1 MKDFLLIFVNVLFTV
16 IGHLMLKHGMSQVGR
31 VNSISMLPSIA
42 MRAVFNPFVIFGLL
56 VFLMTSGLWL
66 VVLSRVKLSLAYPML
81 SISYILAMF
90 FSWLLFKEHIPWIR
104 IVGAFV
110 ICIGVSLV
118 SITVLNV
125 AGTIKEQNGLPVSA
139 ATVIIRNAHRGLES
153 STVRKP
159 HRRQRLTVTD
169 AYGRYQFAF
178 RDFLGSGTA
187 PGDILEVSVQKDGVN
202 SKIVNHQITPEE
214 FNKSSIVIEEIR
226 LF

>member
-31 VNSISMLPSIA
+31 VNSISMLPSIVA
-42 MRAVFNPFVIFGLL
+42 RAVFNPFVVLGLL

-104 IVGAFV
+104 IAGAFI

-118 SITVLNV
+118 SITVLNIV
-125 AGTIKEQNGLPVSA
+125 GTVTGQNGLPLSA
-139 ATVIIRNAHRGLES
+139 ATVIIKNANRGVENK
-153 STVRKP
+153 TA
-159 HRRQRLTVTD
+159 TD
-169 AYGRYQFAF
+169 ANGIFRFTF
-178 RDFLGSGTA
+178 RDFLGSGIA
-187 PGDILEVSVQKDGVN
+187 SGDTLEVNVHTDGTDF
-202 SKIVNHQITPEE
+202 KTVNHQVTPEE
-214 FNKSSIVIEEIR
+214 LNKSSIMIEEIKLSGHTTESR
-226 LF
+226 Q

>member
-42 MRAVFNPFVIFGLL
+42 ARAVFNPFVVLGLL

-104 IVGAFV
+104 IVGAFI

-118 SITVLNV
+118 SITVLNIV
-125 AGTIKEQNGLPVSA
+125 GTVTGQNGLPLSA
-139 ATVIIRNAHRGLES
+139 ATVIIKNANRGVENK
-153 STVRKP
+153 TA
-159 HRRQRLTVTD
+159 TD
-169 AYGRYQFAF
+169 ANGIFRFTF
-178 RDFLGSGTA
+178 RDFLGSGIA
-187 PGDILEVSVQKDGVN
+187 SGDTLEVNVHTDGTDF
-202 SKIVNHQITPEE
+202 KTVNHQVTPEE
-214 FNKSSIVIEEIR
+214 LNKSSIMIEEIKLSGHTTESR
-226 LF
+226 Q

>member
-1 MKDFLLIFVNVLFTV
+1 
-16 IGHLMLKHGMSQVGR
+16 MLKHGMSQVGR

-42 MRAVFNPFVIFGLL
+42 ARAVFNPFVVLGLL

-104 IVGAFV
+104 IVGAFI

-118 SITVLNV
+118 SITVLNI
-125 AGTIKEQNGLPVSA
+125 AGTVTGQNGLPLSA
-139 ATVIIRNAHRGLES
+139 ATVVIKNANRGVEK
-153 STVRKP
+153 ST
-159 HRRQRLTVTD
+159 LTN
-169 AYGRYQFAF
+169 ANGRYQLTF

-187 PGDILEVSVQKDGVN
+187 SGDTLEVSVQTDDTDFKT
-202 SKIVNHQITPEE
+202 VNHRVTPEE
-214 FNKSSIVIEEIR
+214 FNESSIVIEDIK
-226 LF
+226 LSTHTINSNP

>member
-31 VNSISMLPSIA
+31 VSSISMLPSIA
-42 MRAVFNPFVIFGLL
+42 ARAVLNPFVVFGLL

-81 SISYILAMF
+81 SISYILAIF

-125 AGTIKEQNGLPVSA
+125 AGTIAGQNGLPVST
-139 ATVIIRNAHRGLES
+139 ATVIIRNAAKGVENS
-153 STVRKP
+153 
-159 HRRQRLTVTD
+159 TVTD
-169 AYGRYQFAF
+169 ADGRYQFTL
-178 RDFLGSGTA
+178 RDFLGSGIA
-187 PGDILEVSVQKDGVN
+187 SGDTLEVSVRKEDVN
-202 SKIVNHQITPEE
+202 FKTVNHRVTPEE
-214 FNKSSIVIEEIR
+214 FNKSSIVIEKIK
-226 LF
+226 LPDYKN

>member
-1 MKDFLLIFVNVLFTV
+1 MKDFLLIFVNILFTV

-31 VNSISMLPSIA
+31 VSSISLLPSIA
-42 MRAVFNPFVIFGLL
+42 ARAVFNPFVVFGLL

-81 SISYILAMF
+81 SISYILAIF

-118 SITVLNV
+118 SIAVLNV
-125 AGTIKEQNGLPVSA
+125 AGMVTGQNGLPVSA
-139 ATVIIRNAHRGLES
+139 ATVIIRNANRGVENS
-153 STVRKP
+153 
-159 HRRQRLTVTD
+159 TVTD
-169 AYGRYQFAF
+169 ANGRYQFTF

-187 PGDILEVSVQKDGVN
+187 SGDTLEVSVQTDDANFKT
-202 SKIVNHQITPEE
+202 VNHRITPEE
-214 FNKSSIVIEEIR
+214 FNRSSIVIEKIR
-226 LF
+226 LGNFQY

>member
-31 VNSISMLPSIA
+31 VSSISMLPSIA
-42 MRAVFNPFVIFGLL
+42 TRAVFNPFVIFGLL

-125 AGTIKEQNGLPVSA
+125 AGTIKGQNGLPVSA
-139 ATVIIRNAHRGLES
+139 ATVIIRNASRGLGS
-153 STVRKP
+153 S
-159 HRRQRLTVTD
+159 TVTD

-187 PGDILEVSVQKDGVN
+187 SGDTLEVSVQKDGVN
-202 SKIVNHQITPEE
+202 FKAVNHRITPEE
-214 FNKSSIVIEEIR
+214 LNKSSIVIEEIK
-226 LF
+226 LSDHTISP

>member
-42 MRAVFNPFVIFGLL
+42 ARAVFNPFVVLGLL

-104 IVGAFV
+104 IVGAFI

-118 SITVLNV
+118 SITVLNI
-125 AGTIKEQNGLPVSA
+125 AGTVTGQNGLPLSA
-139 ATVIIRNAHRGLES
+139 ATVVIKNANRGVEK
-153 STVRKP
+153 ST
-159 HRRQRLTVTD
+159 LTN
-169 AYGRYQFAF
+169 ANGRYQLTF

-187 PGDILEVSVQKDGVN
+187 SGDTLEVSVQTDDTDFKT
-202 SKIVNHQITPEE
+202 VNHRVTPEE
-214 FNKSSIVIEEIR
+214 FNESSIVIEDIK
-226 LF
+226 LSTHTINSNP

>member
-1 MKDFLLIFVNVLFTV
+1 
-16 IGHLMLKHGMSQVGR
+16 MLKHGMSQVGR
-31 VNSISMLPSIA
+31 VNSISILPSIA
-42 MRAVFNPFVIFGLL
+42 ARAVFNPFVVFGLL

-104 IVGAFV
+104 IAGAFV

-118 SITVLNV
+118 SITALNV

-139 ATVIIRNAHRGLES
+139 ATVIIRNANRGLES
-153 STVRKP
+153 STI
-159 HRRQRLTVTD
+159 TD

-178 RDFLGSGTA
+178 RDFLGSGTV
-187 PGDILEVSVQKDGVN
+187 PGDTLEVSIQKDGAN
-202 SKIVNHQITPEE
+202 FKTVNHQITPEE
-214 FNKSSIVIEEIR
+214 LNRSSIVIEEIKLSDR
-226 LF
+226 TSNP